1 MSEPLVELR
10 DLSVTFPRARKPVV
24 SHVSLHIDAGECLA
38 LVGESGSGKTLTA
51 LSLLG
56 LVPEEARV
64 ETKTLTIAGVEAGSF
79 SQAQWRSLRGTRVG
93 LVSQDALVSLDP
105 LRKIEAEVGEVVA
118 LSRPKPSRAEI
129 ARRVVEAL
137 ELAAVPEPHTRK
149 KQYPHELSGGLAQ
162 RALIASAI
170 AGNPRILI
178 ADEPTTALDSINQ
191 ARILSLLATL
201 KAEGMAL
208 LLISHDI
215 GLVRELADRIAV
227 MRDGEILE
235 CAPTRVLLTA
245 PQHPYTRELL
255 DAIPTTR
262 PTALTGLRS
271 LDEQVPL
278 ALSCSGLK
286 RSYTSRTGGVVYALE
301 GVSFEV
307 PSGHTI
313 GIVGE
318 SGSGKTTLARI
329 LMGLEQPDAGS
340 VVLGG
345 EPWSPGREK
354 ERRARRGLIQ
364 LVEQN
369 PDDALDP
376 RWRVG
381 AILREALALDSPRES
396 PSVLKQQVTELLAQV
411 GLSDDLLQRRPRQ
424 LSGGQKQ
431 RVAIARALARR
442 PSVLVCDEPVSALDA
457 LVQAQIL
464 DLLTSLQKELGL
476 TLIVISHDLVVIGQ
490 ISDEILVM
498 QEGRIVESGP
508 VQTVMD
514 HPKHPLTK
522 ALLAASQG
530 ILS

>member
-1 MSEPLVELR
+1 MSVPLVELR
-10 DLSVTFPRARKPVV
+10 DLSVTFPRSQKPAV
-24 SHVSLHIDAGECLA
+24 SNISLHIDAGECLA

-56 LVPEEARV
+56 LIPQEARV
-64 ETKTLTIAGVEAGSF
+64 ETHSLKVAGVEAGSF
-79 SQAQWRSLRGTRVG
+79 NQAQWRSLRGTSVG

-105 LRKIEAEVGEVVA
+105 LRRIEAEVGEVVA
-118 LSRPKPSRAEI
+118 LSRPKPSRA
-129 ARRVVEAL
+129 ATAKRVVEAL
-137 ELAAVPEPHTRK
+137 KLAAVPEPHYRK

-201 KAEGMAL
+201 KADGMAL
-208 LLISHDI
+208 LLVSHDI

-227 MRDGEILE
+227 MRDGEIVE
-235 CAPTRVLLTA
+235 CAPTGELLAA

-262 PTALTGLRS
+262 PSAFTIDRS
-271 LDEQVPL
+271 VEGQAPP
-278 ALSCSGLK
+278 ALSCSLLH
-286 RSYTSRTGGVVYALE
+286 RSYPSHEGGVVRALD
-301 GVSFEV
+301 GVSFHV
-307 PSGHTI
+307 SPGQTM

-329 LMGLEQPDAGS
+329 LMGLEQPDSGC
-340 VVLGG
+340 VELGG
-345 EPWSPGREK
+345 EPWSPGPENL
-354 ERRARRGLIQ
+354 RRGRRGGIQ

-381 AILREALALDSPRES
+381 AILREALDLDSPGES
-396 PSVLKQQVTELLAQV
+396 SSTRDRRLTELLAQV
-411 GLSDDLLQRRPRQ
+411 GLSPELLDRRPRQ

-464 DLLTSLQKELGL
+464 ALLTSLQKTLGL
-476 TLIVISHDLVVIGQ
+476 TLILISHDLVVIGQ
-490 ISDEILVM
+490 LSDEILVM
-498 QEGRIVESGP
+498 EAGHIVERGP
-508 VQTVMD
+508 LQTVMA
-514 HPKHPLTK
+514 HPEHPLTR
-522 ALLAASQG
+522 ALLAATQA